1 MSAKPAPRGAAARS
15 PAPSKAVAEP
25 LAPAPTMSARI
36 ALMSE
41 DELAG
46 LRSRIA
52 QLTKMGNPDQRM
64 ASMRQLETID
74 VEMERRLAPAPA

>member
-1 MSAKPAPRGAAARS
+1 
-15 PAPSKAVAEP
+15 
-25 LAPAPTMSARI
+25 MSARI

-74 VEMERRLAPAPA
+74 VEMERRLAPEPRPVRAGASTEPARKCTKVTRIGSYKY